1 VRYIAGKTFYR
12 RGKTWVES
20 ELDETERQQAI
31 SVERFG
37 EQYFELIRKHGPRLA
52 KYLAIDE
59 PITVVIDSQA
69 YAF

>member
-1 VRYIAGKTFYR
+1 
-12 RGKTWVES
+12 VES